1 MQASVND
8 QKDGQE
14 NLTTTAILVNVIAV
28 TARLIWSLYDR
39 NDGLRRSPCSQS
51 WFRRLCAGGIQP
63 VVLYLDTFPSMA
75 TSGLYGTAYAVST
88 QRALLSCRFRPLW
101 LKKEC
106 NYEK

>member
-63 VVLYLDTFPSMA
+63 VVLYLDTFLQWQHLVFTVRNTRSA
-75 TSGLYGTAYAVST
+75 LSVLY
-88 QRALLSCRFRPLW
+88 
-101 LKKEC
+101 
-106 NYEK
+106 